1 LGELVEIQM
10 MITLN
15 KKQIE
20 AVETIDK
27 PLIITA
33 GPGSGKTRVL
43 IEKIKYL
50 IKSGYK
56 DHEILALTFSK
67 KAAFE
72 IEDRLSDNL
81 GFLSSLEVSTFH
93 AFCEKILRENAN
105 LARVSSNFVL
115 MDQMEAFVF
124 MKEHIFDF
132 KISDI
137 LRPASNP
144 YSMIDRILTFISKLE
159 DEYISPLEFSKFD
172 LNEISED
179 ERPLYRDLQNL
190 YTEYF
195 DLKIKNSRLEFNDV
209 IFLVVDLFS
218 NNKKILKKYQERYKY
233 ILVDEYQDTNYIQ
246 NLLITYL
253 ASEHKK
259 ITVVGDRNQSIYKFR
274 GAALSNFNSFEKN
287 FPDFLELDLKS
298 NYRSYQDVSD
308 AAFSLFNLPSMDS
321 LKGYKKGSIEI
332 LNFEDE
338 RSEIEYIKDEI
349 LKLHENGVRFSDI
362 AILLRSNIYITYF
375 KEVFEKSQ
383 IPFYTKGSISF
394 TKSAEI
400 KDLIAL
406 VRFLEDQT
414 DDISFFRVLNISIF
428 NLQEN
433 EISQFIAGARENK
446 LPYFTY
452 LEKLNKE
459 AIVSGIQ
466 NNRLN
471 HLYEILNNLL
481 NENVHMHDKVIDF
494 LDRSSYFE
502 YIHSFPDS
510 SIKRANID
518 NFIALLL
525 RFRDNGESNIS
536 KYIQYIDKVSFD
548 EIETGT
554 NYDGVTISTV
564 HGSKGTEYDYVFLPY
579 LVKDRFPSR
588 EKGGDFKI
596 PESLLKEKIEE
607 SESDDEEKRLFFVG
621 VTRTKEKLYL
631 SYSNFYEGL
640 KREKKKSE
648 FLDTIVESN
657 KIKIS
662 KIKDSLE
669 DKADYD
675 KPRFIIPKKLDKKT
689 YSYTQISEFKR
700 CPLQYYYDY
709 ILKIPKKP
717 NSALFYG
724 TMIHSSIKRF
734 FDLYRES
741 DRSLLN
747 LQKEFTSLWDNSD
760 RKVFENK
767 IQEDAFKNRGLES
780 LKTSFKMVIPEAE
793 KSLQEESFYIT
804 LDRFNVMGRI
814 DRVDFFSDNTVSIID
829 YKTGKSKSQ
838 DPVDQNLQLT
848 LYAIAAESK
857 FKRKIRDLS
866 LQFIDEGVNLKK
878 KIDEI
883 DLEKNKRELIQLMSL
898 MEEGEIRATPSYMCN
913 FCDYINLCYKM

>member
-1 LGELVEIQM
+1 

-15 KKQIE
+15 KKQKD
-20 AVETIDK
+20 AVETINK

-43 IEKIKYL
+43 IEKIQYL
-50 IKSGYK
+50 IKSGYI
-56 DHEILALTFSK
+56 DNEILTLTFSK
-67 KAAFE
+67 KAAAE
-72 IEDRLSDNL
+72 IVDRLSDSL
-81 GFLSSLEVSTFH
+81 GFLQDIEVSTFH
-93 AFCEKILRENAN
+93 AFSEKILRENAH
-105 LARVSSNFVL
+105 LVGISKDFVL

-132 KISDI
+132 KISENQGSEV
-137 LRPASNP
+137 LRPVSNP
-144 YSMIDRILTFISKLE
+144 YSMIDKILTFLSKLE
-159 DEYISPLEFSKFD
+159 DEYISPYEFSNFN
-172 LNEISED
+172 LLEINED
-179 ERPLYRDLQNL
+179 ERSLYLDLQHL
-190 YTEYF
+190 YKEYF
-195 DLKIKNSRLEFNDV
+195 DLKMKSSRFEFNDV
-209 IFLVVDLFS
+209 VFLVVDLFS
-218 NNKKILKKYQERYKY
+218 KNKKVLELYREKYKY

-274 GAALSNFNSFEKN
+274 GAALSNFNSFKKN

-394 TKSAEI
+394 TKAEEI

-433 EISQFIAGARENK
+433 ELSQFIEGARENK

-466 NNRLN
+466 NNKLN

-481 NENVHMHDKVIDF
+481 NENVHMYDKVIDF

-518 NFIALLL
+518 NFIALLS

-596 PESLLKEKIEE
+596 PESLLKETIDII
-607 SESDDEEKRLFFVG
+607 ESDDEEKRLFFVG

-648 FLDTIVESN
+648 FLDTIIESN

-662 KIKDSLE
+662 KIKDPGG
-669 DKADYD
+669 DKTDYD

-689 YSYTQISEFKR
+689 YSYTQISEFKK

-717 NSALFYG
+717 NIALFYG
-724 TMIHSSIKRF
+724 TMIHSTIKRF
-734 FDLYRES
+734 LDPYPLDLYKGD
-741 DRSLLN
+741 DRNLLN

-767 IQEDAFKNRGLES
+767 IQEDAFKKRGLES
-780 LKTSFKMVIPEAE
+780 LKTSFSMIVPTAD
-793 KSLQEESFYIT
+793 KSLHEESFYISI
-804 LDRFNVMGRI
+804 DRFNIKGRI
-814 DRVDFFSDNTVSIID
+814 DRVDFFSDNTVSIVD

-838 DPVDQNLQLT
+838 DPVDQNL
-848 LYAIAAESK
+848 
-857 FKRKIRDLS
+857 
-866 LQFIDEGVNLKK
+866 
-878 KIDEI
+878 
-883 DLEKNKRELIQLMSL
+883 
-898 MEEGEIRATPSYMCN
+898 
-913 FCDYINLCYKM
+913 